1 MENAIEVVS
10 NLSSNGLLLKSSIKN
25 ENIVLLDMHL
35 DIGDL
40 KDLKNY
46 KRSFLK
52 SIGYNVDVVDY
63 SNKIKFL
70 LDNVRNNKKI
80 RIWSSHKNS
89 NEYMTVLYICN
100 LLEKYDAELYVVY
113 SDERSSEAKSVGELD
128 KKEIKNVDA
137 LERKLLKEEIIMYSK
152 IWNSLLNDNSD
163 IRYIDFDNI
172 IKSCSYDYLEEKI
185 LSELKKYNEIRIG
198 KFISNLKID
207 CIITE
212 IDYSEYPDLVERL
225 INKDKIK
232 VIKKC
237 DDLFDCIIKKEKFIS
252 NKKGEYTDL
261 YDENKNLTGEK
272 LFREK
277 GTKLI
282 VPKGRYSVVVL
293 AFIENSK
300 GEFLF
305 QMTSKRKKNVW
316 ATTGGHVK
324 SGQTSKEAIIEEIKE
339 ELGIDINEN
348 EIKLFKTYKYDD
360 AFKDVFYI
368 KKDIDINSLTYQ
380 EDEVEYVK
388 YLTKDEILD
397 LINNDGNIRKTNIDA
412 FLELIK
418 SYEY

>member
-1 MENAIEVVS
+1 MENIVEIVS
-10 NLSSNGLLLKSSIKN
+10 DLSSNGLLLKSSIKN

-40 KDLKNY
+40 KELKNY

-63 SNKIKFL
+63 GNKIKFL

-89 NEYMTVLYICN
+89 NEYMTVFYICN

-113 SDERSSEAKSVGELD
+113 SDEISSEAKSVGELD
-128 KKEIKNVDA
+128 KEEIKNVDA

-152 IWNSLLNDNSD
+152 TWNSLLNDNSD
-163 IRYIDFDNI
+163 IRYISFDNT

-185 LSELKKYNEIRIG
+185 LNELKKYNEVRVG

-207 CIITE
+207 CIIDE
-212 IDYSEYPDLVERL
+212 IDYSEYPYLIERL
-225 INKDKIK
+225 INKSEIK

-237 DDLFDCIIKKEKFIS
+237 DDLFDCLIKKEKFIS

-293 AFIENSK
+293 SFIENSK

-339 ELGIDINEN
+339 ELGIDINADEV
-348 EIKLFKTYKYDD
+348 KLFKTYKYDD

-368 KKDIDINSLTYQ
+368 KKDIDINSLTY
-380 EDEVEYVK
+380 EKDEVEYVK
-388 YLTKDEILD
+388 YLTKDKILD
-397 LINNDGNIRKTNIDA
+397 LINNNGNIRKTNIDA
-412 FLELIK
+412 FLDIIN
-418 SYEY
+418 

>member
-1 MENAIEVVS
+1 MENIVEVVS

-46 KRSFLK
+46 KRGFLK
-52 SIGYNVDVVDY
+52 NIGYNVDVVDY

-89 NEYMTVLYICN
+89 NEYMTVFYICN

-113 SDERSSEAKSVGELD
+113 SDEISSEAKSVGELD
-128 KKEIKNVDA
+128 KEEIKNVDA
-137 LERKLLKEEIIMYSK
+137 LERKLLKEEIMMYSK
-152 IWNSLLNDNSD
+152 FWTRLLNDNSD
-163 IRYIDFDNI
+163 IRYISFDNT
-172 IKSCSYDYLEEKI
+172 IKSCSYNYLEEKI
-185 LSELKKYNEIRIG
+185 LSELKKYNEIRVG

-207 CIITE
+207 CIIDE
-212 IDYSEYPDLVERL
+212 IDYSEYPYLIERL
-225 INKDKIK
+225 INKSEIK

-237 DDLFDCIIKKEKFIS
+237 DDLFDCLIKKEKFIS

-293 AFIENSK
+293 VFIENSK

-339 ELGIDINEN
+339 ELGIDINED
-348 EIKLFKTYKYDD
+348 EVKLFKTYKYDD
-360 AFKDVFYI
+360 AFKDVFYT
-368 KKDIDINSLTYQ
+368 KKDIDINSLTY
-380 EDEVEYVK
+380 EKDEVEYVK

-397 LINNDGNIRKTNIDA
+397 LINNNGNIRKTNIDA
-412 FLELIK
+412 FLDIINSK
-418 SYEY
+418 

>member
-1 MENAIEVVS
+1 MENTIEVVS

-25 ENIVLLDMHL
+25 ENIVLLGMHL

-52 SIGYNVDVVDY
+52 NIGYNVDVVDY

-113 SDERSSEAKSVGELD
+113 SDEISNEAKSVGELD
-128 KKEIKNVDA
+128 KEEIKNVDA

-185 LSELKKYNEIRIG
+185 LSELKKYNEIRVG

-212 IDYSEYPDLVERL
+212 IDYSEYPYLIERL
-225 INKDKIK
+225 INKSEIK

-237 DDLFDCIIKKEKFIS
+237 DDLFNYVIKV
-252 NKKGEYTDL
+252 GD
-261 YDENKNLTGEK
+261 
-272 LFREK
+272 
-277 GTKLI
+277 
-282 VPKGRYSVVVL
+282 
-293 AFIENSK
+293 
-300 GEFLF
+300 
-305 QMTSKRKKNVW
+305 
-316 ATTGGHVK
+316 
-324 SGQTSKEAIIEEIKE
+324 
-339 ELGIDINEN
+339 
-348 EIKLFKTYKYDD
+348 
-360 AFKDVFYI
+360 
-368 KKDIDINSLTYQ
+368 
-380 EDEVEYVK
+380 
-388 YLTKDEILD
+388 
-397 LINNDGNIRKTNIDA
+397 
-412 FLELIK
+412 
-418 SYEY
+418 

>member
-1 MENAIEVVS
+1 MENIVEIVS
-10 NLSSNGLLLKSSIKN
+10 DLSSNGLLLKSSIKN

-40 KDLKNY
+40 KELKNY

-52 SIGYNVDVVDY
+52 NIGYNVDVVDY
-63 SNKIKFL
+63 GNKIKFL

-89 NEYMTVLYICN
+89 NEYMTVFYICN

-113 SDERSSEAKSVGELD
+113 SDEISSEAKSVGELD
-128 KKEIKNVDA
+128 KEEIKNVDA
-137 LERKLLKEEIIMYSK
+137 LERKLLKEEIMMYSK
-152 IWNSLLNDNSD
+152 FWTRLLNDNSD
-163 IRYIDFDNI
+163 IRYISFDNT
-172 IKSCSYDYLEEKI
+172 IKSFSYNYLEEKI
-185 LSELKKYNEIRIG
+185 LSELKKYNEIRVG

-207 CIITE
+207 CIIDE
-212 IDYSEYPDLVERL
+212 IDYSEYPYLIERL
-225 INKDKIK
+225 INKSEIK

-237 DDLFDCIIKKEKFIS
+237 DDLFDCLIKKEKFIS

-339 ELGIDINEN
+339 ELGIDINED
-348 EIKLFKTYKYDD
+348 EVKLFKTYKYDD

-368 KKDIDINSLTYQ
+368 KKDIDINSLTY
-380 EDEVEYVK
+380 EKDEVEYVK
-388 YLTKDEILD
+388 YLTKDKILD
-397 LINNDGNIRKTNIDA
+397 LINNNGNIRKTNIDA
-412 FLELIK
+412 FLDIIK
-418 SYEY
+418 

>member
-1 MENAIEVVS
+1 MENIVEIVS
-10 NLSSNGLLLKSSIKN
+10 DLSSNGLLLKSSIKN

-40 KDLKNY
+40 KELKNY

-52 SIGYNVDVVDY
+52 NIGYNVDVVDY
-63 SNKIKFL
+63 GNKIKFL

-89 NEYMTVLYICN
+89 NEYMTVFYICN

-113 SDERSSEAKSVGELD
+113 SDEISSEAKSVGELD
-128 KKEIKNVDA
+128 KEEIKNVDA
-137 LERKLLKEEIIMYSK
+137 LERKLLKEEIMMYSK
-152 IWNSLLNDNSD
+152 FWTRLLNDNSD
-163 IRYIDFDNI
+163 IRYISFDNT
-172 IKSCSYDYLEEKI
+172 IKSCSYNYLEEKI
-185 LSELKKYNEIRIG
+185 LSELKKYNEIRVG

-207 CIITE
+207 CIIDE
-212 IDYSEYPDLVERL
+212 IDYSEYPYLIERL
-225 INKDKIK
+225 INKSEIK

-237 DDLFDCIIKKEKFIS
+237 DDLFDCLIKKEKFIS

-282 VPKGRYSVVVL
+282 VPKGRYSIVVL

-339 ELGIDINEN
+339 ELGIDINED
-348 EIKLFKTYKYDD
+348 EVKLFKTYKYDD

-368 KKDIDINSLTYQ
+368 KKDIDINSLTY
-380 EDEVEYVK
+380 EKDEVEYVK
-388 YLTKDEILD
+388 YLTKDKILD
-397 LINNDGNIRKTNIDA
+397 LINNNGNIRKTNIDA
-412 FLELIK
+412 FLDIIN
-418 SYEY
+418 

>member
-1 MENAIEVVS
+1 MENTIEVVS

-70 LDNVRNNKKI
+70 LDNARNNKKI

-113 SDERSSEAKSVGELD
+113 SDEIYSEAKSVGELD
-128 KKEIKNVDA
+128 KEEIKNVDA

-152 IWNSLLNDNSD
+152 
-163 IRYIDFDNI
+163 
-172 IKSCSYDYLEEKI
+172 
-185 LSELKKYNEIRIG
+185 G
-198 KFISNLKID
+198 
-207 CIITE
+207 
-212 IDYSEYPDLVERL
+212 ERL

-237 DDLFDCIIKKEKFIS
+237 DDWFDCLIKKEKFIS

-300 GEFLF
+300 G
-305 QMTSKRKKNVW
+305 
-316 ATTGGHVK
+316 
-324 SGQTSKEAIIEEIKE
+324 
-339 ELGIDINEN
+339 
-348 EIKLFKTYKYDD
+348 
-360 AFKDVFYI
+360 
-368 KKDIDINSLTYQ
+368 
-380 EDEVEYVK
+380 
-388 YLTKDEILD
+388 
-397 LINNDGNIRKTNIDA
+397 
-412 FLELIK
+412 
-418 SYEY
+418 

>member
-1 MENAIEVVS
+1 MKKKVIGMIPSRMNSTRFPGKALALILGKPMIYWVYKSASKVKKLDEIFVATSDKEIEECCNKYNVPCICNKTNETTAAQKIAIES
-10 NLSSNGLLLKSSIKN
+10 DNLDGDIYINIQGDEPLIDSGAIESIIDAMINDESLEYVGLKSKITNEEEFYDRNVVKVVTDNDNFAMYFSRSPIPYEFEYGKAYRVMGLYGYTKEFLQNFKNSEKSDLEKLEHGIEMLRVMEKGHKIKL
-25 ENIVLLDMHL
+25 IDT
-35 DIGDL
+35 
-40 KDLKNY
+40 NY
-46 KRSFLK
+46 K
-52 SIGYNVDVVDY
+52 SIGVD
-63 SNKIKFL
+63 
-70 LDNVRNNKKI
+70 
-80 RIWSSHKNS
+80 
-89 NEYMTVLYICN
+89 
-100 LLEKYDAELYVVY
+100 
-113 SDERSSEAKSVGELD
+113 
-128 KKEIKNVDA
+128 
-137 LERKLLKEEIIMYSK
+137 LKEH
-152 IWNSLLNDNSD
+152 
-163 IRYIDFDNI
+163 
-172 IKSCSYDYLEEKI
+172 IKEVEKI
-185 LSELKKYNEIRIG
+185 MLEDGKY
-198 KFISNLKID
+198 
-207 CIITE
+207 
-212 IDYSEYPDLVERL
+212 
-225 INKDKIK
+225 
-232 VIKKC
+232 
-237 DDLFDCIIKKEKFIS
+237 
-252 NKKGEYTDL
+252 GEYTDL

-339 ELGIDINEN
+339 ELGIDINED
-348 EIKLFKTYKYDD
+348 EVKLFKTYKYDD

-412 FLELIK
+412 FLDIINNN
-418 SYEY
+418 

>member
-1 MENAIEVVS
+1 MENIVEIVS
-10 NLSSNGLLLKSSIKN
+10 DLSSNGLLLKSSIKN

-40 KDLKNY
+40 KELKNY

-52 SIGYNVDVVDY
+52 NIGYNVDVVDY
-63 SNKIKFL
+63 GNKIKFL

-89 NEYMTVLYICN
+89 NEYMTVFYICN

-113 SDERSSEAKSVGELD
+113 SDEISSEAKSVGELD
-128 KKEIKNVDA
+128 KEEIKNVDA
-137 LERKLLKEEIIMYSK
+137 LERKLLKEEIMMYSK
-152 IWNSLLNDNSD
+152 FWTRLLNDNSD
-163 IRYIDFDNI
+163 IRYISFDNT
-172 IKSCSYDYLEEKI
+172 IKSCSYNYLEEKI
-185 LSELKKYNEIRIG
+185 LSELKKYNEIRVG
-198 KFISNLKID
+198 KFISNIKID
-207 CIITE
+207 CIIDE
-212 IDYSEYPDLVERL
+212 IDYSEYPYLIERL
-225 INKDKIK
+225 INKSEIK

-237 DDLFDCIIKKEKFIS
+237 DDLFDCLIKKEKFIS

-339 ELGIDINEN
+339 ELGIDINED
-348 EIKLFKTYKYDD
+348 EVKLFKTYKYDD

-368 KKDIDINSLTYQ
+368 KKDIDINSLTY
-380 EDEVEYVK
+380 EKDEVEYVK
-388 YLTKDEILD
+388 YLTKDKILD
-397 LINNDGNIRKTNIDA
+397 LINNNGNIRKTNIDA
-412 FLELIK
+412 FLDIIK
-418 SYEY
+418 

>member
-1 MENAIEVVS
+1 MENIVEIVS
-10 NLSSNGLLLKSSIKN
+10 DLSSNGLLLKSSIKN

-40 KDLKNY
+40 KELKNY

-52 SIGYNVDVVDY
+52 NIGYNVDVVDY
-63 SNKIKFL
+63 GNKIKFL

-89 NEYMTVLYICN
+89 NEYMTVFYICN

-113 SDERSSEAKSVGELD
+113 SDEISSEAKSVGELD
-128 KKEIKNVDA
+128 KEEIKNVDA
-137 LERKLLKEEIIMYSK
+137 LERKLLKEEIMMYSK
-152 IWNSLLNDNSD
+152 FWTRLLNDNSD
-163 IRYIDFDNI
+163 IRYISFDNT
-172 IKSCSYDYLEEKI
+172 IKSCSYNYLEEKI
-185 LSELKKYNEIRIG
+185 LSELKKYNEIRVG

-207 CIITE
+207 CIIDE
-212 IDYSEYPDLVERL
+212 IDYSEYPYLIERL
-225 INKDKIK
+225 INKSEIK

-237 DDLFDCIIKKEKFIS
+237 DDLFDCLIKKEKFIS

-339 ELGIDINEN
+339 ELGIDINED
-348 EIKLFKTYKYDD
+348 EVKLFKTYKYDD

-368 KKDIDINSLTYQ
+368 KKDIDINSLTY
-380 EDEVEYVK
+380 EKDEVEYVK
-388 YLTKDEILD
+388 YLTKDKILD
-397 LINNDGNIRKTNIDA
+397 LINNNGNIRKTNIDA
-412 FLELIK
+412 FLDIIN
-418 SYEY
+418 

>member
-1 MENAIEVVS
+1 MENIVEIVS
-10 NLSSNGLLLKSSIKN
+10 DLSSNGLLLKSSIKN

-40 KDLKNY
+40 KELKNY

-70 LDNVRNNKKI
+70 LENARNNKKI

-89 NEYMTVLYICN
+89 NECLTVFYICN

-113 SDERSSEAKSVGELD
+113 SDEISSEAKSVGELD
-128 KKEIKNVDA
+128 KEEIKNVDA
-137 LERKLLKEEIIMYSK
+137 LERKLLKEEIMMYSK
-152 IWNSLLNDNSD
+152 FWTRLLNDNSD
-163 IRYIDFDNI
+163 IRYISFDNT
-172 IKSCSYDYLEEKI
+172 IKSCSYNYLEEKI
-185 LSELKKYNEIRIG
+185 LSELKKYNEIRVG

-207 CIITE
+207 CIIDE
-212 IDYSEYPDLVERL
+212 IDYSEYPYLIERL
-225 INKDKIK
+225 INKSEIK

-237 DDLFDCIIKKEKFIS
+237 DDLFDCLIKKEKFIS

-339 ELGIDINEN
+339 ELGIDINADEV
-348 EIKLFKTYKYDD
+348 KLFKTYKYDD

-368 KKDIDINSLTYQ
+368 KKDIDINSLTY
-380 EDEVEYVK
+380 EKDEVEYVK
-388 YLTKDEILD
+388 YLTKDKILD
-397 LINNDGNIRKTNIDA
+397 LINNNGNIRKTNIDA
-412 FLELIK
+412 FLDIIN
-418 SYEY
+418 

>member
-25 ENIVLLDMHL
+25 ENIVLLDIHL

-52 SIGYNVDVVDY
+52 NIGYNVDVVDY

-113 SDERSSEAKSVGELD
+113 SDEISSEAKSVGELD
-128 KKEIKNVDA
+128 KEEIKNVDA

-152 IWNSLLNDNSD
+152 FWTRLLNDNSD
-163 IRYIDFDNI
+163 IRYISFDNT

-185 LSELKKYNEIRIG
+185 LNELKKYNGVRVG

-212 IDYSEYPDLVERL
+212 IDYSEYPYLVERL

-237 DDLFDCIIKKEKFIS
+237 DDLFDCLIKKEKFIS

-282 VPKGRYSVVVL
+282 VPKGRYSIVVL

-368 KKDIDINSLTYQ
+368 KKDIDINSLTY
-380 EDEVEYVK
+380 EKDEVEYVK
-388 YLTKDEILD
+388 YLTKDKILD
-397 LINNDGNIRKTNIDA
+397 LINNNGNIRKTNIDA
-412 FLELIK
+412 FLDIIEKL
-418 SYEY
+418 

>member
-1 MENAIEVVS
+1 MENIVEIVS
-10 NLSSNGLLLKSSIKN
+10 DLSSNGLLLKSSIKN

-40 KDLKNY
+40 KELKNY

-52 SIGYNVDVVDY
+52 NIGYNVDVVDY
-63 SNKIKFL
+63 GNKIKFL

-89 NEYMTVLYICN
+89 NEYMTVFYICN

-113 SDERSSEAKSVGELD
+113 SDEISSEAKSVGELD
-128 KKEIKNVDA
+128 KEEIKNVDA
-137 LERKLLKEEIIMYSK
+137 LERKLLKEEIMMYSK
-152 IWNSLLNDNSD
+152 FWTRLLNDNSD
-163 IRYIDFDNI
+163 IRYISFDNT
-172 IKSCSYDYLEEKI
+172 IKSCSYNYLEEKI
-185 LSELKKYNEIRIG
+185 LSELKKYNEIRVG

-207 CIITE
+207 CIIDE
-212 IDYSEYPDLVERL
+212 IDYSEYPYLIERL
-225 INKDKIK
+225 INKSEIK

-237 DDLFDCIIKKEKFIS
+237 DDLFDCLIKKEKFIS

-339 ELGIDINEN
+339 ELGIDINED
-348 EIKLFKTYKYDD
+348 EVKLFKTYKYDD

-368 KKDIDINSLTYQ
+368 KKDIDINSLTY
-380 EDEVEYVK
+380 EKDEVEYVK
-388 YLTKDEILD
+388 YLTKDKILD
-397 LINNDGNIRKTNIDA
+397 LINNNGNIRKTNIDA
-412 FLELIK
+412 FLDIIK
-418 SYEY
+418 

>member
-1 MENAIEVVS
+1 MENIVEIVS

-25 ENIVLLDMHL
+25 ENIVLLDIHL

-52 SIGYNVDVVDY
+52 NIGYNVDVVDY

-113 SDERSSEAKSVGELD
+113 SDEISSEAKSVGELD
-128 KKEIKNVDA
+128 KEEIKNVDA

-152 IWNSLLNDNSD
+152 FWTRLLNDNSD
-163 IRYIDFDNI
+163 IRYISFDNT

-185 LSELKKYNEIRIG
+185 LNELKKYNGVRVG

-212 IDYSEYPDLVERL
+212 IDYSEYPYLVERL

-237 DDLFDCIIKKEKFIS
+237 DDLFDCLIKKEKFIS

-282 VPKGRYSVVVL
+282 VPKGRYSIVVL

-368 KKDIDINSLTYQ
+368 KKDIDINSLTY
-380 EDEVEYVK
+380 EKDEVEYVK
-388 YLTKDEILD
+388 YLTKDKILD
-397 LINNDGNIRKTNIDA
+397 LINNNGNIRKTNIDA
-412 FLELIK
+412 FLDIIEKL
-418 SYEY
+418 

>member
-1 MENAIEVVS
+1 MENIVEIVS
-10 NLSSNGLLLKSSIKN
+10 DLSSNGLLLKSSIKN

-40 KDLKNY
+40 KELKNY

-52 SIGYNVDVVDY
+52 NIGYNVDVVDY
-63 SNKIKFL
+63 GNKIKFL

-89 NEYMTVLYICN
+89 NEYMTVFYICN

-113 SDERSSEAKSVGELD
+113 SDEISSEAKSVGELD
-128 KKEIKNVDA
+128 KEEIKNVDA
-137 LERKLLKEEIIMYSK
+137 LERKLLKEEIMMYSK
-152 IWNSLLNDNSD
+152 FWTRLLNDNSD
-163 IRYIDFDNI
+163 IRYISFDNT

-185 LSELKKYNEIRIG
+185 LNELKKYNEVRVG

-207 CIITE
+207 CIIDE
-212 IDYSEYPDLVERL
+212 IDYSEYPYLVERL
-225 INKDKIK
+225 INKSEIK

-237 DDLFDCIIKKEKFIS
+237 DDLFDCLIKKEKFIS

-339 ELGIDINEN
+339 ELGIDINED
-348 EIKLFKTYKYDD
+348 EVKLFKTYKYDD

-368 KKDIDINSLTYQ
+368 KKDIDINSLTY
-380 EDEVEYVK
+380 EKDEVEYVK
-388 YLTKDEILD
+388 YLTKDKILD
-397 LINNDGNIRKTNIDA
+397 LINNNGNIRKTNIDA
-412 FLELIK
+412 FLDIIN
-418 SYEY
+418 